1 MPTMRLT
8 LVALVLLAGCSS
20 PQVVTPSDPVVERPR
35 GDCNLTGR
43 VLSAQGQPIT
53 GEVVVELQRLME
65 PYGEQVLTDGRF
77 SFKELPVGAYRVM
90 VQLPHRAPFP
100 SRWFELQ
107 RGKTR
112 TVDIK
117 LPQR

>member
-1 MPTMRLT
+1 
-8 LVALVLLAGCSS
+8 
-20 PQVVTPSDPVVERPR
+20 
-35 GDCNLTGR
+35 
-43 VLSAQGQPIT
+43 
-53 GEVVVELQRLME
+53 
-65 PYGEQVLTDGRF
+65 
-77 SFKELPVGAYRVM
+77 M